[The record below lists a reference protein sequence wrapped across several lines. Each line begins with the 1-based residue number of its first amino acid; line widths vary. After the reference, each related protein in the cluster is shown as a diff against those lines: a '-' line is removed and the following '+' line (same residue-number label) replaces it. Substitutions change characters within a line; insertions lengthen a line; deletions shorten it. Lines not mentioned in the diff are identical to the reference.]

1 MKKVALFSLV
11 IGILMSC
18 NNEKTIDKTQDT
30 VNQVDTLTYI
40 YDSVKVYSK
49 NIVKVDTAKAV
60 VKYPVFKSK
69 ELNDYI
75 ERQVFN
81 YFGEEEKVTGYQN
94 IASSFIKGYD
104 DFYAENKSTSES
116 WFLLINIKVLTQQ
129 PTYISL
135 QYTHSDYA
143 GGAHANTNISYLNFN
158 PKTNQPIT
166 LDSLIDVNQKSKL
179 ISIAEAIFRRDEHLT
194 ATEPL
199 TDKYF
204 FDKGKFSLPLS
215 FFVGKEGLVFLYNP
229 YEIKPFAAG
238 ITKLT
243 IPFSQLKGIAKS
255 NTILSK

>member
-1 MKKVALFSLV
+1 MKKLILFSFIVVL
-11 IGILMSC
+11 LTSC
-18 NNEKTIDKTQDT
+18 NNERNTDKTPGATD
-30 VNQVDTLTYI
+30 QVDTLAYT

-49 NIVKVDTAKAV
+49 NPVKVDTAKAV

-81 YFGEEEKVTGYQN
+81 YFGEEEKVAGYQN

-104 DFYAENKSTSES
+104 EFYAENKNTSES
-116 WFLLINIKVLTQQ
+116 WFLLIDIKVLVQQ
-129 PTYISL
+129 PKYISL

-166 LDSLIDVNQKSKL
+166 LDSLINTNQKSKL
-179 ISIAEAIFRRDEHLT
+179 LSVAEAIFRKDENLT

-238 ITKLT
+238 ITKLI